1 MKYIT
6 EITYGKKT
14 MVSLYEKKKEL
25 MRDIDLLKYYYPNKK
40 KLILCKRNQVEQI
53 DKLINN

>member
-1 MKYIT
+1 
-6 EITYGKKT
+6 
-14 MVSLYEKKKEL
+14 

-40 KLILCKRNQVEQI
+40 KLIITKRNQVEQI